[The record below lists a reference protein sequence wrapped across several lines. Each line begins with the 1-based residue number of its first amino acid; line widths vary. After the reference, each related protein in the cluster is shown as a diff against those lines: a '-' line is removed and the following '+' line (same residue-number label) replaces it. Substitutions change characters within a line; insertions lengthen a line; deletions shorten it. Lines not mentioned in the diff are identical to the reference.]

1 MMEIVSAATLL
12 FLVMDPLGNVPIFL
26 SVLDDV
32 APERRTWV
40 LIRELL
46 LALLVLVVFLFFG
59 QYLLGF
65 LQLSQHS
72 IRIAG
77 GIILFLI
84 ALKMV
89 FPVQRSAHAEEAIDG
104 EPLLVPLAIPM
115 VAGPSAMAV
124 VMLMATSDPSKMMAW
139 LLALI
144 AAWMLCSIILISA
157 NGLKRILGRRGL
169 VAMERLMGM
178 LLPDRRQYRGRRGAG
193 SQQAAAGREPARMR
207 RVRIGY
213 SRRPPRG
220 GSGCPFVHRLP
231 GGARPRGG
239 GIQPDQPPR
248 Q

>member
-178 LLPDRRQYRGRRGAG
+178 LLIALAVQMLL
-193 SQQAAAGREPARMR
+193 E
-207 RVRIGY
+207 
-213 SRRPPRG
+213 
-220 GSGCPFVHRLP
+220 
-231 GGARPRGG
+231 
-239 GIQPDQPPR
+239 GISAYITEAL
-248 Q
+248 